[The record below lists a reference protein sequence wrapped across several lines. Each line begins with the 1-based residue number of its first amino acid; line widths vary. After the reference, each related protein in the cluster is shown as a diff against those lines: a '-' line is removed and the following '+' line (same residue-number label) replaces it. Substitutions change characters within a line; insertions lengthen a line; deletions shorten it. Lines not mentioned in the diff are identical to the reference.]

1 MRLRPYLL
9 ATGLILSAGAPSLAA
24 TYYVAPRDATPC
36 AAPTGTQSCPFS
48 TPDAAMSKAKAGD
61 TILLKDGEYD
71 GWEISGEAPATPI
84 TIRSQ
89 NGKSARLE
97 WIRVTDGSQNL
108 VIQNLSLW
116 PSNPDTAG
124 ATRISVSESSQII
137 IDGMDVRSAEDAA
150 DYPNW
155 DSDTWANR
163 NIKGVQTR
171 FGSNVTI
178 RNSSFMGL
186 GYAAVLLEDG
196 DIFENNQIRGF
207 SMDGLRV
214 LGDDVVVRGNLI
226 TDCVRINAN
235 HPDGMQSWSQ
245 NGHPVKNMVIEG
257 NAILEWSNPV
267 VSAKRCRL
275 QGIGFFDGWYD
286 DITIVNNVISTTAY
300 HGISLYGARRATV
313 VNNTVVNGLSEKQ
326 SYPWIGIFKN
336 KNGTPSTDVT
346 VQNNLV
352 MKMVASSSSTNR
364 NVVRTNSIIGN
375 PDKVFTDAAA
385 FDYRPKADSGFIDTG
400 NPDVAPPVDLRQYRR
415 PAGNGPDRG
424 AYETGSARVSG
435 SGTTAAMTLTN

>member
-36 AAPTGTQSCPFS
+36 ASPTGAKSCPFS
-48 TPDAAMSKAKAGD
+48 TPDAAMSKAQAGD
-61 TILLKDGEYD
+61 TILLMDGDYD
-71 GWEISGEAPATPI
+71 GWEISAEAPATPI

-89 NGKSARLE
+89 NGKKARLE
-97 WIRVTDGSQNL
+97 WIRVTNGSQNL
-108 VIQNLSLW
+108 ILQNLSLW

-150 DYPNW
+150 DYPTW

-186 GYAAVLLEDG
+186 GFAAVLLQDG
-196 DIFENNQIRGF
+196 DVFENNQIRGF

-214 LGDDVVVRGNLI
+214 LGDDTVVRGNLI

-245 NGHPVKNMVIEG
+245 GGKPVKNLVIEG
-257 NAILEWSNPV
+257 NAIIEWSNPV
-267 VSAKRCRL
+267 ESANRCRL

-286 DITIVNNVISTTAY
+286 NISIVNNVISSTAY
-300 HGISLYGARRATV
+300 HGIAIVGGRGVTI
-313 VNNTVVNGLSEKQ
+313 VNNTVVNTDGAKVG
-326 SYPWIGIFKN
+326 YPWIRVAHRKDGAL
-336 KNGTPSTDVT
+336 SRDVT
-346 VQNNLV
+346 IVNNIA
-352 MKMVASSSSTNR
+352 MKVSTVTGIVNK
-364 NVVRTNSIIGN
+364 VVSDNSVIVS
-375 PDKVFTDAAA
+375 PSKVLTDITK
-385 FDYRPKADSGFIDTG
+385 FDYRPKPDSGFIDTG
-400 NPDVAPPVDLRQYRR
+400 NESFAPPVDLRNYKR
-415 PAGNGPDRG
+415 PAGDGPDRG
-424 AYETGSARVSG
+424 AYETGSAQVSG
-435 SGTTAAMTLTN
+435 SEATAAMALTN